1 VLIGDNGEVKTLYS
15 ITHVVNAT
23 TPYLCVLLPLIYT
36 EDGVV
41 VQKTEA
47 EVIAKYNAD
56 GGYLGSAKY
65 LAVVSGPTKR
75 NAIVNARDYG
85 LLLSWQNELVVKK
98 RFNGPASE
106 AIGGPDSE
114 WT

>member
-1 VLIGDNGEVKTLYS
+1 MSTDLIDYLYLEAKEKAFEVE
-15 ITHVVNAT
+15 I
-23 TPYLCVLLPLIYT
+23 
-36 EDGVV
+36 
-41 VQKTEA
+41 EA
-47 EVIAKYNAD
+47 RKEFE
-56 GGYLGSAKY
+56 
-65 LAVVSGPTKR
+65 TKR